1 MTEAT
6 SESRRV
12 SLRARRQHADES
24 RHLDLVIP
32 ETSPPIYLRL
42 LRADPD
48 YVEDQVLRGEE
59 SKAPGARSRA
69 NAAVVARYCAG
80 VYEMGE
86 GGKLRSIDPDDPD
99 GQPPR
104 FDDRLGELLEMPP
117 GIQPT
122 QLALEL
128 CGKAG
133 VRHLAAK
140 LCEWSGMDP
149 AERVEELRGE

>member
-1 MTEAT
+1 MTEAPT
-6 SESRRV
+6 DTRRV
-12 SLRARRQHADES
+12 SLRARRVHADES
-24 RHLDLVIP
+24 RHLDLEIP

-48 YVEDQVLRGEE
+48 YVEDQAIQGEK
-59 SKAPGARSRA
+59 SKASGARSRA
-69 NAAVVARYCAG
+69 NAAVVARYCVG

-99 GQPPR
+99 GPAPR
-104 FDDRLGELLEMPP
+104 FDDRLGQLLDTPP
-117 GIQPT
+117 GTQPT

-128 CGKAG
+128 CGKSG

-149 AERVEELRGE
+149 SERVEELRGE

>member
-1 MTEAT
+1 MSGAPAG
-6 SESRRV
+6 SRP
-12 SLRARRQHADES
+12 SLRARRQFADES
-24 RHLDLVIP
+24 RHLDLEIP
-32 ETSPPIYLRL
+32 ETSPPVYLRL

-48 YVEDQVLRGEE
+48 FVEEKALQGEE

-69 NAAVVARYCAG
+69 NAAVVAKYCVG

-99 GQPPR
+99 GEAPR
-104 FDDRLGELLEMPP
+104 IDERLGRLLEMPP

-128 CGKAG
+128 CGKTG

-140 LCEWSGMDP
+140 LCEWSNMDP
-149 AERVEELRGE
+149 AVRVEELRGE